1 MRTFL
6 QPAMIMVLFVLVRAG
21 DLAIGAAM
29 GRDTIRVICYGF
41 VAILALIA
49 VIFVL
54 FGIGV

>member
-6 QPAMIMVLFVLVRAG
+6 QPTMILILFVLVRAG

-29 GRDTIRVICYGF
+29 ARDTLRAVLYGI

-54 FGIGV
+54 FGVA